1 MLLSHYFTNVLKK
14 IKFVSEKKFMKY
26 LLQYGFAIFGLL
38 LMVSCTS
45 DQDTNGDLLH
55 NIWYKF
61 DNRQLT
67 KMETHLRDKVTG
79 TFETE
84 SFTYSYIG
92 SKLISYTDQDG
103 SVTTLEYNADTNISK
118 IVGEGTV
125 SDFKYSG
132 GNVSEIIT
140 TLEGVGT
147 ITSNYT
153 FSGGKLTKVEST
165 HNYSLPDPMKTFTVI
180 EYQYAGDNVSKSVI
194 KSGLYDASGTLVMNP
209 AVQNISYTYD
219 NKKSPYLLLPKAY
232 VLQLSGLSPQGGAY
246 LSVNNFETVTIGEGN
261 SSKNLTFSHTYDKSG
276 YPITSTADDQYINYS
291 Y

>member
-1 MLLSHYFTNVLKK
+1 
-14 IKFVSEKKFMKY
+14 MKY
-26 LLQYGFAIFGLL
+26 LLQYAFAIFGLL

-103 SVTTLEYNADTNISK
+103 SVTTLEYNADNTISK

-132 GNVSEIIT
+132 GNFSEIIT

-165 HNYSLPDPMKTFTVI
+165 HNYSLPDPMKTFTVT
-180 EYQYAGDNVSKSVI
+180 EYQYAGANVSKSII